1 MEKNSRADRAR
12 QFMPFS
18 ALRGFEELIQQQTVA
33 PEARRELSEEQAMSL
48 SAKLAQVG
56 RGMLVAVSF
65 YDKIGYATLQG
76 MISEVDFS
84 MRTLTVVKR
93 KLQFD
98 DIVDISGEDIR
109 EPEEP

>member
-18 ALRGFEELIQQQTVA
+18 ALRGFEELIRQQNAV
-33 PEARRELSEEQAMSL
+33 PEPRRELSEEQASVL
-48 SAKLAQVG
+48 SAKLAQVR
-56 RGMLVAVSF
+56 RGMLVAVKF
-65 YDKIGYATLQG
+65 YDRTGYVTLRG

-93 KLQFD
+93 KIPFD
-98 DIVDISGEDIR
+98 DLIDIGGEEIR
-109 EPEEP
+109 EAETL